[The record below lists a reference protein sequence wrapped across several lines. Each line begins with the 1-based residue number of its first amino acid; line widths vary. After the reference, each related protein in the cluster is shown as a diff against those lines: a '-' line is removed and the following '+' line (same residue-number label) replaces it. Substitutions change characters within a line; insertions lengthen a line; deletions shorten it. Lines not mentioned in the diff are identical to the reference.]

1 MGDSLGILCCTR
13 HCRRLE
19 GERSSQGE
27 VHRVQDSYCSQAGLR
42 IPREVLLLVAGPGD
56 RMEDIPGRE
65 LHSCLDG
72 EGEEEEARREVQ
84 MEEVHQVHQEE
95 ELPEPQE
102 EGGSCCSYCVLDEEG
117 EEGSR

>member
-1 MGDSLGILCCTR
+1 VGDSLGILCCTR

-19 GERSSQGE
+19 GERSSQVE

-42 IPREVLLLVAGPGD
+42 IPREVLLLVSGPVD
-56 RMEDIPGRE
+56 RKEGIPGRE

-84 MEEVHQVHQEE
+84 MVEVHQEE

>member
-1 MGDSLGILCCTR
+1 MFTETKNFWSNI
-13 HCRRLE
+13 
-19 GERSSQGE
+19 S
-27 VHRVQDSYCSQAGLR
+27 VDSY
-42 IPREVLLLVAGPGD
+42 
-56 RMEDIPGRE
+56 
-65 LHSCLDG
+65 LDG

-84 MEEVHQVHQEE
+84 MVEVHQVHQEE

>member
-19 GERSSQGE
+19 GERSSQVE

-65 LHSCLDG
+65 LHSCLRILLIKSVLSVLTA
-72 EGEEEEARREVQ
+72 ARANHIRTAGYQ
-84 MEEVHQVHQEE
+84 SKTDKLRSAILQ
-95 ELPEPQE
+95 PEN
-102 EGGSCCSYCVLDEEG
+102 
-117 EEGSR
+117 

>member
-1 MGDSLGILCCTR
+1 M
-13 HCRRLE
+13 
-19 GERSSQGE
+19 
-27 VHRVQDSYCSQAGLR
+27 DSY
-42 IPREVLLLVAGPGD
+42 
-56 RMEDIPGRE
+56 
-65 LHSCLDG
+65 LDG

-117 EEGSR
+117 EEGSRWIRQQSFLWTNLWNPEIENRVRIHCKNFPCHFSYYLRQFLN